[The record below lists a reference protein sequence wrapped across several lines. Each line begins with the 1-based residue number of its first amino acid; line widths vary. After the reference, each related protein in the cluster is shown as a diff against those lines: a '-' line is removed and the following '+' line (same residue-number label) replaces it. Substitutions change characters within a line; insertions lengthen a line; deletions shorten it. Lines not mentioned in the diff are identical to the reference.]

1 MRRLPLFQTGSLL
14 LGLLWA
20 AGCSLNIDAPS
31 TPTVAASLT
40 QDATEIALLTPP
52 SRTPTHTATRTP
64 TPSATSTGTRTPSA
78 TPSATATPTAS
89 TTPTRTTTPSRTPT
103 HTTTPSFTRTPT
115 HTPPPTETLP
125 PVPSATYTPRAT
137 LPPAPTATPRPSDTF
152 TPFPSPTPNL
162 TQTWAVAQLP
172 PQATPTRTPGGIYT
186 LTPTPSPLP
195 TNTPLPAS
203 ATPEGGGSFYDPNA
217 PVADGALPVA
227 PVGPA
232 GQSGGPPLPEQA
244 QVVVS
249 YAGQVVP
256 ILQLPDGISAG
267 PPIASGE
274 AFATGG
280 GQVAAVSG
288 ARVLY
293 INGAPLSVSPS
304 SAYGLHPNLRYG
316 DVAWSPDG
324 RYLAFLVEALDPY
337 AFNGIDTGVWVYDAA
352 SGQTWQVF
360 RNTYAGQAE
369 QLADQRRALRV
380 TWAPNGLALA
390 ITVET
395 PLGLGTVFLPVDHA
409 ANDAVNAIPYAD
421 ATWTPDSRAL
431 IVSGPT
437 WNGSSVIGRVELNAQ
452 WTYTEYQNQARN
464 GLVMRAAAQLPDG
477 WIAFIGSPVGQSA
490 YALYVVPAAADAPAT
505 RVSAPIYGQFVAA
518 EWNAG
523 RSAVLLTVQS
533 AGQPHTWIVRTDG
546 AAQEVNLSGGAFS
559 AAHWR

>member
-1 MRRLPLFQTGSLL
+1 M
-14 LGLLWA
+14 
-20 AGCSLNIDAPS
+20 
-31 TPTVAASLT
+31 
-40 QDATEIALLTPP
+40 
-52 SRTPTHTATRTP
+52 
-64 TPSATSTGTRTPSA
+64 
-78 TPSATATPTAS
+78 
-89 TTPTRTTTPSRTPT
+89 
-103 HTTTPSFTRTPT
+103 
-115 HTPPPTETLP
+115 
-125 PVPSATYTPRAT
+125 
-137 LPPAPTATPRPSDTF
+137 
-152 TPFPSPTPNL
+152 
-162 TQTWAVAQLP
+162 AQLP

-195 TNTPLPAS
+195 TDTPLPAS
-203 ATPEGGGSFYDPNA
+203 ATPQGGGSFYDPNA
-217 PVADGALPVA
+217 PAADGALPMA
-227 PVGPA
+227 PVGPS

-267 PPIASGE
+267 PPMASGE
-274 AFATGG
+274 VFATGG

-288 ARVLY
+288 ARVLTV
-293 INGAPLSVSPS
+293 NGQPLSVSPS

-316 DVAWSPDG
+316 EVAWSADG

-337 AFNGIDTGVWVYDAA
+337 DFNGIDTGVWVYDTV
-352 SGQTWQVF
+352 SGQSWQVF

-409 ANDAVNAIPYAD
+409 ANDWVNALPYAD
-421 ATWTPDSRAL
+421 ATWTTDSRAL

-437 WNGSSVIGRVELNAQ
+437 WEGPSVVGRVELDATWTTTIYQTQAQ
-452 WTYTEYQNQARN
+452 T
-464 GLVMRAAAQLPDG
+464 GLVMRAAAQLADG
-477 WIAFIGSPVGQSA
+477 RIAFVGSPTGQNA
-490 YALYVVPAAADAPAT
+490 YALYVMWAGQGVPVT
-505 RVSAPIYGQFVAA
+505 RVSAPVYGQFVAA
-518 EWNAG
+518 EWNAE

-533 AGQPHTWIVRTDG
+533 GGQLHTWILRIDG
-546 AAQEVNLSGGAFS
+546 AAQEVNLGGGAFS